1 MSNPTTAYQA
11 RHDAAL
17 IIVTKAA
24 EHALEL
30 FRSRDALD
38 IEVKGLQDWVSNA
51 DKSVEDLIRAA
62 LNEAFPDDSIVG
74 EEHANKQGTSA
85 FTWVIDPIDGT
96 TNFVNRTP
104 GWCVV
109 LACVE
114 GDQTVVA
121 AVRDPIP
128 NETYSAIKG
137 QGAKLNGEP
146 IHCSALDALSKGTL
160 GVGHSPRVP
169 PGQTVRLIDA
179 LLNAKGLF
187 RRSGSGALDLAY
199 VADGR
204 LLGFVEPHMNAWDCL
219 ASILLIEEAGGK
231 VEPFDMATMLPS
243 GGRVIV
249 AGPNVYKEVLQ
260 MAVAAYEQD

>member
-1 MSNPTTAYQA
+1 MNNPSIAHQQ

-17 IIVTKAA
+17 VIVTQAA

-62 LNEAFPDDSIVG
+62 LAEAFPEDSIVG
-74 EEHANKQGTSA
+74 EEHANKQGSSA

-128 NETYSAIKG
+128 NETYSAIRG
-137 QGAKLNGEP
+137 RGARLNGES
-146 IHCSALDALSKGTL
+146 IYCSKLDALNKGTL

-179 LLNAKGLF
+179 LLKAGGLF

-219 ASILLIEEAGGK
+219 ASMLLIEEAGGT

-249 AGPNVYKEVLQ
+249 AGANVYEEVRQ
-260 MAVAAYEQD
+260 MAVKAYEQD